1 MVNKR
6 FMNKSMASAISG
18 IIFSSPILANTNAME
33 TSKVEG
39 VIKTTIETNREENQS
54 IIIERGGVLTEDD
67 FCEIYNIYETN
78 LSKGIE
84 LTDNEILTL
93 LVKKIND
100 KENQPSTYAY
110 NILGK
115 NATKEELL
123 LVVKYPTQSVKIFN
137 NSSTAS
143 NTASSL
149 YKAETLYLG
158 NGDAFRHAYWNALN
172 VKSVGADIAKAF
184 ANAHESETPEGNDKT
199 MDLRNNTVGRNIGRI
214 YSNSSNATIK
224 NKVIEAVNQGRLYRL
239 YNNNIKGKLINRFLR
254 EKIKMKKRSIVI
266 IVIIAIIS
274 FTAANMLNGNRVTL
288 IINNETSKNI
298 DYLKLNY
305 TGLKKDIDIPVIK
318 SNDNIKYKVDID
330 NDFREGSMNIYYV
343 DANNKK
349 VKFIVVGYFEKGY
362 KDTINV
368 SIKEINDE
376 IEITTN

>member
-18 IIFSSPILANTNAME
+18 IIFSSPILANPNAME

-54 IIIERGGVLTEDD
+54 IIIERGGVLTEYD

-78 LSKGIE
+78 LAKGIE

-123 LVVKYPTQSVKIFN
+123 LVAKYPKQSVKIFN

-158 NGDAFRHAYWNALN
+158 NGDAFRDAYWNALN
-172 VKSVGADIAKAF
+172 LKSVGADIAKAF

-199 MDLRNNTVGRNIGRI
+199 MDLRNNTVDRNIGRI

-239 YNNNIKGKLINRFLR
+239 YNNNIKGKLI
-254 EKIKMKKRSIVI
+254 
-266 IVIIAIIS
+266 
-274 FTAANMLNGNRVTL
+274 
-288 IINNETSKNI
+288 
-298 DYLKLNY
+298 
-305 TGLKKDIDIPVIK
+305 
-318 SNDNIKYKVDID
+318 
-330 NDFREGSMNIYYV
+330 
-343 DANNKK
+343 
-349 VKFIVVGYFEKGY
+349 
-362 KDTINV
+362 
-368 SIKEINDE
+368 
-376 IEITTN
+376 TTDSSGRK

>member
-1 MVNKR
+1 
-6 FMNKSMASAISG
+6 MNKTIASAISG

-54 IIIERGGVLTEDD
+54 IIIERGGVLTEYD

-123 LVVKYPTQSVKIFN
+123 LVAKYPTQSVKIFN

-172 VKSVGADIAKAF
+172 LKSVGADIAKAF

-239 YNNNIKGKLINRFLR
+239 YNNNIKGKLI
-254 EKIKMKKRSIVI
+254 
-266 IVIIAIIS
+266 
-274 FTAANMLNGNRVTL
+274 
-288 IINNETSKNI
+288 
-298 DYLKLNY
+298 
-305 TGLKKDIDIPVIK
+305 
-318 SNDNIKYKVDID
+318 
-330 NDFREGSMNIYYV
+330 
-343 DANNKK
+343 
-349 VKFIVVGYFEKGY
+349 
-362 KDTINV
+362 
-368 SIKEINDE
+368 
-376 IEITTN
+376 TTDS

>member
-6 FMNKSMASAISG
+6 FMNKSMASAITG
-18 IIFSSPILANTNAME
+18 IIFSSPILATPNAME

-39 VIKTTIETNREENQS
+39 VIKTTIETNREENQ
-54 IIIERGGVLTEDD
+54 
-67 FCEIYNIYETN
+67 
-78 LSKGIE
+78 
-84 LTDNEILTL
+84 
-93 LVKKIND
+93 
-100 KENQPSTYAY
+100 PSTYAY

-123 LVVKYPTQSVKIFN
+123 LVAKYPTQSVKIFN

-239 YNNNIKGKLINRFLR
+239 YNNNIKGKLI
-254 EKIKMKKRSIVI
+254 
-266 IVIIAIIS
+266 
-274 FTAANMLNGNRVTL
+274 
-288 IINNETSKNI
+288 
-298 DYLKLNY
+298 
-305 TGLKKDIDIPVIK
+305 
-318 SNDNIKYKVDID
+318 
-330 NDFREGSMNIYYV
+330 
-343 DANNKK
+343 
-349 VKFIVVGYFEKGY
+349 
-362 KDTINV
+362 
-368 SIKEINDE
+368 
-376 IEITTN
+376 TTDS

>member
-1 MVNKR
+1 
-6 FMNKSMASAISG
+6 MNKAMASAISG

-54 IIIERGGVLTEDD
+54 IIIERGGVLTEYD

-78 LSKGIE
+78 LAKGIQ

-110 NILGK
+110 NLLGK

-123 LVVKYPTQSVKIFN
+123 LVAKYPTQSVKIFN

-239 YNNNIKGKLINRFLR
+239 YNNNIKGKLI
-254 EKIKMKKRSIVI
+254 
-266 IVIIAIIS
+266 
-274 FTAANMLNGNRVTL
+274 
-288 IINNETSKNI
+288 
-298 DYLKLNY
+298 
-305 TGLKKDIDIPVIK
+305 
-318 SNDNIKYKVDID
+318 
-330 NDFREGSMNIYYV
+330 
-343 DANNKK
+343 
-349 VKFIVVGYFEKGY
+349 
-362 KDTINV
+362 
-368 SIKEINDE
+368 
-376 IEITTN
+376 TTDS

>member
-1 MVNKR
+1 
-6 FMNKSMASAISG
+6 MNKAMASAISG

-54 IIIERGGVLTEDD
+54 IIIERGGVLTEYD

-78 LSKGIE
+78 LAKGIE

-110 NILGK
+110 NLLGK

-123 LVVKYPTQSVKIFN
+123 LVAKYPTQSVKIFN

-239 YNNNIKGKLINRFLR
+239 YNNNIKGKLI
-254 EKIKMKKRSIVI
+254 
-266 IVIIAIIS
+266 
-274 FTAANMLNGNRVTL
+274 
-288 IINNETSKNI
+288 
-298 DYLKLNY
+298 
-305 TGLKKDIDIPVIK
+305 
-318 SNDNIKYKVDID
+318 
-330 NDFREGSMNIYYV
+330 
-343 DANNKK
+343 
-349 VKFIVVGYFEKGY
+349 
-362 KDTINV
+362 
-368 SIKEINDE
+368 
-376 IEITTN
+376 TTDSSGRK

>member
-1 MVNKR
+1 
-6 FMNKSMASAISG
+6 MNKAMASAISG

-110 NILGK
+110 NLLGK

-123 LVVKYPTQSVKIFN
+123 LVAKYPTQSVKIFN

-239 YNNNIKGKLINRFLR
+239 YNNNIKEKLI
-254 EKIKMKKRSIVI
+254 
-266 IVIIAIIS
+266 
-274 FTAANMLNGNRVTL
+274 
-288 IINNETSKNI
+288 
-298 DYLKLNY
+298 
-305 TGLKKDIDIPVIK
+305 
-318 SNDNIKYKVDID
+318 
-330 NDFREGSMNIYYV
+330 
-343 DANNKK
+343 
-349 VKFIVVGYFEKGY
+349 
-362 KDTINV
+362 
-368 SIKEINDE
+368 
-376 IEITTN
+376 TTDS

>member
-1 MVNKR
+1 
-6 FMNKSMASAISG
+6 MNKAMASAISG

-78 LSKGIE
+78 LAKGIQ

-110 NILGK
+110 NLLGK

-123 LVVKYPTQSVKIFN
+123 LVAKYPTQSVKIFN

-239 YNNNIKGKLINRFLR
+239 YNNNIKGKLI
-254 EKIKMKKRSIVI
+254 
-266 IVIIAIIS
+266 
-274 FTAANMLNGNRVTL
+274 
-288 IINNETSKNI
+288 
-298 DYLKLNY
+298 
-305 TGLKKDIDIPVIK
+305 
-318 SNDNIKYKVDID
+318 
-330 NDFREGSMNIYYV
+330 
-343 DANNKK
+343 
-349 VKFIVVGYFEKGY
+349 
-362 KDTINV
+362 
-368 SIKEINDE
+368 
-376 IEITTN
+376 TTDSSGRK

>member
-1 MVNKR
+1 
-6 FMNKSMASAISG
+6 MNKAMASAISG

-54 IIIERGGVLTEDD
+54 IIIERGGVLTEYD

-78 LSKGIE
+78 LAKGIQ

-123 LVVKYPTQSVKIFN
+123 LVAKYPTQSVKIFN

-239 YNNNIKGKLINRFLR
+239 YNNNIKGKLI
-254 EKIKMKKRSIVI
+254 
-266 IVIIAIIS
+266 
-274 FTAANMLNGNRVTL
+274 
-288 IINNETSKNI
+288 
-298 DYLKLNY
+298 
-305 TGLKKDIDIPVIK
+305 
-318 SNDNIKYKVDID
+318 
-330 NDFREGSMNIYYV
+330 
-343 DANNKK
+343 
-349 VKFIVVGYFEKGY
+349 
-362 KDTINV
+362 
-368 SIKEINDE
+368 
-376 IEITTN
+376 TTDSSGRK

>member
-1 MVNKR
+1 
-6 FMNKSMASAISG
+6 MNKAMASAISG

-54 IIIERGGVLTEDD
+54 IIIERVGVLTEDD

-78 LSKGIE
+78 LAKGIE

-123 LVVKYPTQSVKIFN
+123 LVAKYPTQSVKIFN

-172 VKSVGADIAKAF
+172 LKSVGADIAKAF

-239 YNNNIKGKLINRFLR
+239 YNNNIKGKLI
-254 EKIKMKKRSIVI
+254 
-266 IVIIAIIS
+266 
-274 FTAANMLNGNRVTL
+274 
-288 IINNETSKNI
+288 
-298 DYLKLNY
+298 
-305 TGLKKDIDIPVIK
+305 
-318 SNDNIKYKVDID
+318 
-330 NDFREGSMNIYYV
+330 
-343 DANNKK
+343 
-349 VKFIVVGYFEKGY
+349 
-362 KDTINV
+362 
-368 SIKEINDE
+368 
-376 IEITTN
+376 TTDS

>member
-123 LVVKYPTQSVKIFN
+123 LVAKYPTQSVKIFN

-224 NKVIEAVNQGRLYRL
+224 NKVIEAVNQDRLYRL
-239 YNNNIKGKLINRFLR
+239 YNNNIKGKLI
-254 EKIKMKKRSIVI
+254 
-266 IVIIAIIS
+266 
-274 FTAANMLNGNRVTL
+274 
-288 IINNETSKNI
+288 
-298 DYLKLNY
+298 
-305 TGLKKDIDIPVIK
+305 
-318 SNDNIKYKVDID
+318 
-330 NDFREGSMNIYYV
+330 
-343 DANNKK
+343 
-349 VKFIVVGYFEKGY
+349 
-362 KDTINV
+362 
-368 SIKEINDE
+368 
-376 IEITTN
+376 TTDS

>member
-6 FMNKSMASAISG
+6 FMNKSMASVISG

-54 IIIERGGVLTEDD
+54 IIIERVGVLTEDD

-78 LSKGIE
+78 LAKGIE

-123 LVVKYPTQSVKIFN
+123 LVAKYPTQSVKIFN

-172 VKSVGADIAKAF
+172 LKSVGADIAKAF

-239 YNNNIKGKLINRFLR
+239 YNNNIKGKLI
-254 EKIKMKKRSIVI
+254 
-266 IVIIAIIS
+266 
-274 FTAANMLNGNRVTL
+274 
-288 IINNETSKNI
+288 
-298 DYLKLNY
+298 
-305 TGLKKDIDIPVIK
+305 
-318 SNDNIKYKVDID
+318 
-330 NDFREGSMNIYYV
+330 
-343 DANNKK
+343 
-349 VKFIVVGYFEKGY
+349 
-362 KDTINV
+362 
-368 SIKEINDE
+368 
-376 IEITTN
+376 TTDSSGRK

>member
-6 FMNKSMASAISG
+6 FMNKTIASAISG

-78 LSKGIE
+78 LAKGIE

-100 KENQPSTYAY
+100 KENQPSTYDY

-123 LVVKYPTQSVKIFN
+123 LVAKYPTQSVKIFN

-172 VKSVGADIAKAF
+172 LKSVGADIAKAF

-239 YNNNIKGKLINRFLR
+239 YNNNIKGKLI
-254 EKIKMKKRSIVI
+254 
-266 IVIIAIIS
+266 
-274 FTAANMLNGNRVTL
+274 
-288 IINNETSKNI
+288 
-298 DYLKLNY
+298 
-305 TGLKKDIDIPVIK
+305 
-318 SNDNIKYKVDID
+318 
-330 NDFREGSMNIYYV
+330 
-343 DANNKK
+343 
-349 VKFIVVGYFEKGY
+349 
-362 KDTINV
+362 
-368 SIKEINDE
+368 
-376 IEITTN
+376 TTDS

>member
-1 MVNKR
+1 
-6 FMNKSMASAISG
+6 MNKTIASAISG

-78 LSKGIE
+78 LAKGIQ

-123 LVVKYPTQSVKIFN
+123 LVAKYPTQSVKIFN

-172 VKSVGADIAKAF
+172 LKSVGADIAKAF

-239 YNNNIKGKLINRFLR
+239 YNNNIKEKLI
-254 EKIKMKKRSIVI
+254 
-266 IVIIAIIS
+266 
-274 FTAANMLNGNRVTL
+274 
-288 IINNETSKNI
+288 
-298 DYLKLNY
+298 
-305 TGLKKDIDIPVIK
+305 
-318 SNDNIKYKVDID
+318 
-330 NDFREGSMNIYYV
+330 
-343 DANNKK
+343 
-349 VKFIVVGYFEKGY
+349 
-362 KDTINV
+362 
-368 SIKEINDE
+368 
-376 IEITTN
+376 TTDS

>member
-123 LVVKYPTQSVKIFN
+123 LVAKYPTQSVKIFN

-239 YNNNIKGKLINRFLR
+239 YNNNIKEKLI
-254 EKIKMKKRSIVI
+254 
-266 IVIIAIIS
+266 
-274 FTAANMLNGNRVTL
+274 
-288 IINNETSKNI
+288 
-298 DYLKLNY
+298 
-305 TGLKKDIDIPVIK
+305 
-318 SNDNIKYKVDID
+318 
-330 NDFREGSMNIYYV
+330 
-343 DANNKK
+343 
-349 VKFIVVGYFEKGY
+349 
-362 KDTINV
+362 
-368 SIKEINDE
+368 
-376 IEITTN
+376 TTDS

>member
-6 FMNKSMASAISG
+6 FMSKAMALAICG
-18 IIFSSPILANTNAME
+18 IIFSSPILASTNAME

-78 LSKGIE
+78 LAKGIE

-100 KENQPSTYAY
+100 KENQPSTYDY

-123 LVVKYPTQSVKIFN
+123 LVAKYPTQSVKIFN

-239 YNNNIKGKLINRFLR
+239 YNNNIKGKLI
-254 EKIKMKKRSIVI
+254 
-266 IVIIAIIS
+266 
-274 FTAANMLNGNRVTL
+274 
-288 IINNETSKNI
+288 
-298 DYLKLNY
+298 
-305 TGLKKDIDIPVIK
+305 
-318 SNDNIKYKVDID
+318 
-330 NDFREGSMNIYYV
+330 
-343 DANNKK
+343 
-349 VKFIVVGYFEKGY
+349 
-362 KDTINV
+362 
-368 SIKEINDE
+368 
-376 IEITTN
+376 TTDSSGRK

>member
-6 FMNKSMASAISG
+6 FMNKSLASAISG

-78 LSKGIE
+78 LAKGIE

-123 LVVKYPTQSVKIFN
+123 LVAKYPTQSVKIFN

-239 YNNNIKGKLINRFLR
+239 YNNNIKEKLI
-254 EKIKMKKRSIVI
+254 
-266 IVIIAIIS
+266 
-274 FTAANMLNGNRVTL
+274 
-288 IINNETSKNI
+288 
-298 DYLKLNY
+298 
-305 TGLKKDIDIPVIK
+305 
-318 SNDNIKYKVDID
+318 
-330 NDFREGSMNIYYV
+330 
-343 DANNKK
+343 
-349 VKFIVVGYFEKGY
+349 
-362 KDTINV
+362 
-368 SIKEINDE
+368 
-376 IEITTN
+376 TTDS

>member
-1 MVNKR
+1 
-6 FMNKSMASAISG
+6 MNKSMASAISG

-54 IIIERGGVLTEDD
+54 IIIERGGVLTEYD

-78 LSKGIE
+78 LAKGIQ

-100 KENQPSTYAY
+100 KENQPSTYDY

-123 LVVKYPTQSVKIFN
+123 LVAKYPTQSVKIFN

-239 YNNNIKGKLINRFLR
+239 YNNNIKGKLI
-254 EKIKMKKRSIVI
+254 
-266 IVIIAIIS
+266 
-274 FTAANMLNGNRVTL
+274 
-288 IINNETSKNI
+288 
-298 DYLKLNY
+298 
-305 TGLKKDIDIPVIK
+305 
-318 SNDNIKYKVDID
+318 
-330 NDFREGSMNIYYV
+330 
-343 DANNKK
+343 
-349 VKFIVVGYFEKGY
+349 
-362 KDTINV
+362 
-368 SIKEINDE
+368 
-376 IEITTN
+376 TTDSSGRK

>member
-1 MVNKR
+1 
-6 FMNKSMASAISG
+6 MNKAMASAISG

-54 IIIERGGVLTEDD
+54 IIIERGGVLTEYD

-78 LSKGIE
+78 LAKGIQ

-110 NILGK
+110 NLLGK

-239 YNNNIKGKLINRFLR
+239 YNNNIKEKLI
-254 EKIKMKKRSIVI
+254 
-266 IVIIAIIS
+266 
-274 FTAANMLNGNRVTL
+274 
-288 IINNETSKNI
+288 
-298 DYLKLNY
+298 
-305 TGLKKDIDIPVIK
+305 
-318 SNDNIKYKVDID
+318 
-330 NDFREGSMNIYYV
+330 
-343 DANNKK
+343 
-349 VKFIVVGYFEKGY
+349 
-362 KDTINV
+362 
-368 SIKEINDE
+368 
-376 IEITTN
+376 TTDS

>member
-100 KENQPSTYAY
+100 KENQPSTYDY

-123 LVVKYPTQSVKIFN
+123 LVAKYPTQSVKIFN

-239 YNNNIKGKLINRFLR
+239 YNNNIKEKLI
-254 EKIKMKKRSIVI
+254 
-266 IVIIAIIS
+266 
-274 FTAANMLNGNRVTL
+274 
-288 IINNETSKNI
+288 
-298 DYLKLNY
+298 
-305 TGLKKDIDIPVIK
+305 
-318 SNDNIKYKVDID
+318 
-330 NDFREGSMNIYYV
+330 
-343 DANNKK
+343 
-349 VKFIVVGYFEKGY
+349 
-362 KDTINV
+362 
-368 SIKEINDE
+368 
-376 IEITTN
+376 TTDS

>member
-6 FMNKSMASAISG
+6 FMNKSMASVISG

-78 LSKGIE
+78 LAKGIE

-123 LVVKYPTQSVKIFN
+123 LVAKYPTQSVKIFN

-172 VKSVGADIAKAF
+172 LKSVGADIAKAF

-239 YNNNIKGKLINRFLR
+239 YNNNIKEKLI
-254 EKIKMKKRSIVI
+254 
-266 IVIIAIIS
+266 
-274 FTAANMLNGNRVTL
+274 
-288 IINNETSKNI
+288 
-298 DYLKLNY
+298 
-305 TGLKKDIDIPVIK
+305 
-318 SNDNIKYKVDID
+318 
-330 NDFREGSMNIYYV
+330 
-343 DANNKK
+343 
-349 VKFIVVGYFEKGY
+349 
-362 KDTINV
+362 
-368 SIKEINDE
+368 
-376 IEITTN
+376 TTDS

>member
-78 LSKGIE
+78 LAKGIE

-110 NILGK
+110 NIFGK

-123 LVVKYPTQSVKIFN
+123 LVAKYPTQSVKIFN

-239 YNNNIKGKLINRFLR
+239 YNNNIKGKLI
-254 EKIKMKKRSIVI
+254 
-266 IVIIAIIS
+266 
-274 FTAANMLNGNRVTL
+274 
-288 IINNETSKNI
+288 
-298 DYLKLNY
+298 
-305 TGLKKDIDIPVIK
+305 
-318 SNDNIKYKVDID
+318 
-330 NDFREGSMNIYYV
+330 
-343 DANNKK
+343 
-349 VKFIVVGYFEKGY
+349 
-362 KDTINV
+362 
-368 SIKEINDE
+368 
-376 IEITTN
+376 TTDS

>member
-39 VIKTTIETNREENQS
+39 VIKTTIETNREENQ
-54 IIIERGGVLTEDD
+54 
-67 FCEIYNIYETN
+67 
-78 LSKGIE
+78 
-84 LTDNEILTL
+84 
-93 LVKKIND
+93 
-100 KENQPSTYAY
+100 PSTYAY

-123 LVVKYPTQSVKIFN
+123 LVAKYPTQSVKIFN

-199 MDLRNNTVGRNIGRI
+199 MDLRNNTVGRNIGRS

-239 YNNNIKGKLINRFLR
+239 YNNNIKGKLI
-254 EKIKMKKRSIVI
+254 
-266 IVIIAIIS
+266 
-274 FTAANMLNGNRVTL
+274 
-288 IINNETSKNI
+288 
-298 DYLKLNY
+298 
-305 TGLKKDIDIPVIK
+305 
-318 SNDNIKYKVDID
+318 
-330 NDFREGSMNIYYV
+330 
-343 DANNKK
+343 
-349 VKFIVVGYFEKGY
+349 
-362 KDTINV
+362 
-368 SIKEINDE
+368 
-376 IEITTN
+376 TTDS

>member
-1 MVNKR
+1 
-6 FMNKSMASAISG
+6 MNKAMASAISG

-239 YNNNIKGKLINRFLR
+239 YNNNIKEKLI
-254 EKIKMKKRSIVI
+254 
-266 IVIIAIIS
+266 
-274 FTAANMLNGNRVTL
+274 
-288 IINNETSKNI
+288 
-298 DYLKLNY
+298 
-305 TGLKKDIDIPVIK
+305 
-318 SNDNIKYKVDID
+318 
-330 NDFREGSMNIYYV
+330 
-343 DANNKK
+343 
-349 VKFIVVGYFEKGY
+349 
-362 KDTINV
+362 
-368 SIKEINDE
+368 
-376 IEITTN
+376 TTDS

>member
-1 MVNKR
+1 
-6 FMNKSMASAISG
+6 MNKSMASAISG

-54 IIIERGGVLTEDD
+54 IIIERGGVLTEYD

-78 LSKGIE
+78 LAKGIQ

-110 NILGK
+110 NLLGK

-123 LVVKYPTQSVKIFN
+123 LVAKYPTQSVKIFN

-239 YNNNIKGKLINRFLR
+239 YNNNIKGKLI
-254 EKIKMKKRSIVI
+254 
-266 IVIIAIIS
+266 
-274 FTAANMLNGNRVTL
+274 
-288 IINNETSKNI
+288 
-298 DYLKLNY
+298 
-305 TGLKKDIDIPVIK
+305 
-318 SNDNIKYKVDID
+318 
-330 NDFREGSMNIYYV
+330 
-343 DANNKK
+343 
-349 VKFIVVGYFEKGY
+349 
-362 KDTINV
+362 
-368 SIKEINDE
+368 
-376 IEITTN
+376 TTDSSGRK

>member
-78 LSKGIE
+78 LAKGIE

-100 KENQPSTYAY
+100 KENQPSTYDY

-123 LVVKYPTQSVKIFN
+123 LVAKYPTQSVKIFN

-239 YNNNIKGKLINRFLR
+239 YNNNIKGKLI
-254 EKIKMKKRSIVI
+254 
-266 IVIIAIIS
+266 
-274 FTAANMLNGNRVTL
+274 
-288 IINNETSKNI
+288 
-298 DYLKLNY
+298 
-305 TGLKKDIDIPVIK
+305 
-318 SNDNIKYKVDID
+318 
-330 NDFREGSMNIYYV
+330 
-343 DANNKK
+343 
-349 VKFIVVGYFEKGY
+349 
-362 KDTINV
+362 
-368 SIKEINDE
+368 
-376 IEITTN
+376 TTDS

>member
-239 YNNNIKGKLINRFLR
+239 YNNNIKGKLI
-254 EKIKMKKRSIVI
+254 
-266 IVIIAIIS
+266 
-274 FTAANMLNGNRVTL
+274 
-288 IINNETSKNI
+288 
-298 DYLKLNY
+298 
-305 TGLKKDIDIPVIK
+305 
-318 SNDNIKYKVDID
+318 
-330 NDFREGSMNIYYV
+330 
-343 DANNKK
+343 
-349 VKFIVVGYFEKGY
+349 
-362 KDTINV
+362 
-368 SIKEINDE
+368 
-376 IEITTN
+376 TTDS

>member
-1 MVNKR
+1 
-6 FMNKSMASAISG
+6 MNKTIASAISG

-78 LSKGIE
+78 LAKGIQ

-123 LVVKYPTQSVKIFN
+123 LVAKYPTQSVKIFN

-172 VKSVGADIAKAF
+172 LKSVGADIAKAF

-239 YNNNIKGKLINRFLR
+239 YNNNIKGKLI
-254 EKIKMKKRSIVI
+254 
-266 IVIIAIIS
+266 
-274 FTAANMLNGNRVTL
+274 
-288 IINNETSKNI
+288 
-298 DYLKLNY
+298 
-305 TGLKKDIDIPVIK
+305 
-318 SNDNIKYKVDID
+318 
-330 NDFREGSMNIYYV
+330 
-343 DANNKK
+343 
-349 VKFIVVGYFEKGY
+349 
-362 KDTINV
+362 
-368 SIKEINDE
+368 
-376 IEITTN
+376 TTDS

>member
-1 MVNKR
+1 
-6 FMNKSMASAISG
+6 MNKAMASAISG

-54 IIIERGGVLTEDD
+54 IIIERGGVLTEYD

-78 LSKGIE
+78 LAKGIQ

-110 NILGK
+110 NLLGK

-123 LVVKYPTQSVKIFN
+123 LVAKYPTQSVKIFN

-172 VKSVGADIAKAF
+172 LKSVGADIAKAF

-239 YNNNIKGKLINRFLR
+239 YNNNIKEKLI
-254 EKIKMKKRSIVI
+254 
-266 IVIIAIIS
+266 
-274 FTAANMLNGNRVTL
+274 
-288 IINNETSKNI
+288 
-298 DYLKLNY
+298 
-305 TGLKKDIDIPVIK
+305 
-318 SNDNIKYKVDID
+318 
-330 NDFREGSMNIYYV
+330 
-343 DANNKK
+343 
-349 VKFIVVGYFEKGY
+349 
-362 KDTINV
+362 
-368 SIKEINDE
+368 
-376 IEITTN
+376 TTDS

>member
-6 FMNKSMASAISG
+6 FMSKAMALAICG
-18 IIFSSPILANTNAME
+18 IIFSSPILASTNAME

-39 VIKTTIETNREENQS
+39 VIKTTTETNREENQS
-54 IIIERGGVLTEDD
+54 IIIERGEVLTEDD

-78 LSKGIE
+78 LAKGIE

-110 NILGK
+110 NIFGK

-123 LVVKYPTQSVKIFN
+123 LVAKYPTQSVKVFN

-143 NTASSL
+143 STASSL

-199 MDLRNNTVGRNIGRI
+199 MDLRNNTVGRNIGRS
-214 YSNSSNATIK
+214 YSNSSNATI
-224 NKVIEAVNQGRLYRL
+224 
-239 YNNNIKGKLINRFLR
+239 
-254 EKIKMKKRSIVI
+254 
-266 IVIIAIIS
+266 
-274 FTAANMLNGNRVTL
+274 
-288 IINNETSKNI
+288 
-298 DYLKLNY
+298 LKEN
-305 TGLKKDIDIPVIK
+305 
-318 SNDNIKYKVDID
+318 
-330 NDFREGSMNIYYV
+330 
-343 DANNKK
+343 
-349 VKFIVVGYFEKGY
+349 
-362 KDTINV
+362 
-368 SIKEINDE
+368 
-376 IEITTN
+376 

>member
-78 LSKGIE
+78 LAKVIE

-123 LVVKYPTQSVKIFN
+123 LVAKYPTQSVKIFN

-239 YNNNIKGKLINRFLR
+239 YNNNIKGKLI
-254 EKIKMKKRSIVI
+254 
-266 IVIIAIIS
+266 
-274 FTAANMLNGNRVTL
+274 
-288 IINNETSKNI
+288 
-298 DYLKLNY
+298 
-305 TGLKKDIDIPVIK
+305 
-318 SNDNIKYKVDID
+318 
-330 NDFREGSMNIYYV
+330 
-343 DANNKK
+343 
-349 VKFIVVGYFEKGY
+349 
-362 KDTINV
+362 
-368 SIKEINDE
+368 
-376 IEITTN
+376 TTDS

>member
-6 FMNKSMASAISG
+6 FMNKSMASVISG

-54 IIIERGGVLTEDD
+54 IIIERGGVLTEYD

-78 LSKGIE
+78 LVKGIE
-84 LTDNEILTL
+84 LIDNEILTL

-110 NILGK
+110 NLLGK

-123 LVVKYPTQSVKIFN
+123 LVAKYPTQSVKIFN

-239 YNNNIKGKLINRFLR
+239 YNNNIKGKLI
-254 EKIKMKKRSIVI
+254 
-266 IVIIAIIS
+266 
-274 FTAANMLNGNRVTL
+274 
-288 IINNETSKNI
+288 
-298 DYLKLNY
+298 
-305 TGLKKDIDIPVIK
+305 
-318 SNDNIKYKVDID
+318 
-330 NDFREGSMNIYYV
+330 
-343 DANNKK
+343 
-349 VKFIVVGYFEKGY
+349 
-362 KDTINV
+362 
-368 SIKEINDE
+368 
-376 IEITTN
+376 TTDSSGRK

>member
-6 FMNKSMASAISG
+6 FMNKSLASAISG

-78 LSKGIE
+78 LAKGIE

-123 LVVKYPTQSVKIFN
+123 LVAKYPTQSVKIFN

-239 YNNNIKGKLINRFLR
+239 YNNNIKGKLI
-254 EKIKMKKRSIVI
+254 
-266 IVIIAIIS
+266 
-274 FTAANMLNGNRVTL
+274 
-288 IINNETSKNI
+288 
-298 DYLKLNY
+298 
-305 TGLKKDIDIPVIK
+305 
-318 SNDNIKYKVDID
+318 
-330 NDFREGSMNIYYV
+330 
-343 DANNKK
+343 
-349 VKFIVVGYFEKGY
+349 
-362 KDTINV
+362 
-368 SIKEINDE
+368 
-376 IEITTN
+376 TTDSSGRK

>member
-6 FMNKSMASAISG
+6 FMNKSLASAISG

-39 VIKTTIETNREENQS
+39 VIKTTIETNREENQ
-54 IIIERGGVLTEDD
+54 
-67 FCEIYNIYETN
+67 
-78 LSKGIE
+78 
-84 LTDNEILTL
+84 
-93 LVKKIND
+93 
-100 KENQPSTYAY
+100 PSTYAY

-123 LVVKYPTQSVKIFN
+123 LVAKYPTQSVKIFN

-239 YNNNIKGKLINRFLR
+239 YNNNIKGKLI
-254 EKIKMKKRSIVI
+254 
-266 IVIIAIIS
+266 
-274 FTAANMLNGNRVTL
+274 
-288 IINNETSKNI
+288 
-298 DYLKLNY
+298 
-305 TGLKKDIDIPVIK
+305 
-318 SNDNIKYKVDID
+318 
-330 NDFREGSMNIYYV
+330 
-343 DANNKK
+343 
-349 VKFIVVGYFEKGY
+349 
-362 KDTINV
+362 
-368 SIKEINDE
+368 
-376 IEITTN
+376 TTDS

>member
-172 VKSVGADIAKAF
+172 LKSVGADIAKAF

-239 YNNNIKGKLINRFLR
+239 YNNNIKGKLI
-254 EKIKMKKRSIVI
+254 
-266 IVIIAIIS
+266 
-274 FTAANMLNGNRVTL
+274 
-288 IINNETSKNI
+288 
-298 DYLKLNY
+298 
-305 TGLKKDIDIPVIK
+305 
-318 SNDNIKYKVDID
+318 
-330 NDFREGSMNIYYV
+330 
-343 DANNKK
+343 
-349 VKFIVVGYFEKGY
+349 
-362 KDTINV
+362 
-368 SIKEINDE
+368 
-376 IEITTN
+376 TTDS

>member
-39 VIKTTIETNREENQS
+39 VIKTTIETNREENQP

-78 LSKGIE
+78 LAKGIE

-123 LVVKYPTQSVKIFN
+123 LVAKYPTQSVKIFN

-239 YNNNIKGKLINRFLR
+239 YNNNIKGKLI
-254 EKIKMKKRSIVI
+254 
-266 IVIIAIIS
+266 
-274 FTAANMLNGNRVTL
+274 
-288 IINNETSKNI
+288 
-298 DYLKLNY
+298 
-305 TGLKKDIDIPVIK
+305 
-318 SNDNIKYKVDID
+318 
-330 NDFREGSMNIYYV
+330 
-343 DANNKK
+343 
-349 VKFIVVGYFEKGY
+349 
-362 KDTINV
+362 
-368 SIKEINDE
+368 
-376 IEITTN
+376 TTDS

>member
-1 MVNKR
+1 
-6 FMNKSMASAISG
+6 MNKSMASAISG

-78 LSKGIE
+78 LAKGIE

-123 LVVKYPTQSVKIFN
+123 LVAKYPTQSVKIFN

-239 YNNNIKGKLINRFLR
+239 YNNNIKGKLI
-254 EKIKMKKRSIVI
+254 
-266 IVIIAIIS
+266 
-274 FTAANMLNGNRVTL
+274 
-288 IINNETSKNI
+288 
-298 DYLKLNY
+298 
-305 TGLKKDIDIPVIK
+305 
-318 SNDNIKYKVDID
+318 
-330 NDFREGSMNIYYV
+330 
-343 DANNKK
+343 
-349 VKFIVVGYFEKGY
+349 
-362 KDTINV
+362 
-368 SIKEINDE
+368 
-376 IEITTN
+376 TTDS

>member
-1 MVNKR
+1 MWNNFLHLSWQVLMLWR
-6 FMNKSMASAISG
+6 L
-18 IIFSSPILANTNAME
+18 P
-33 TSKVEG
+33 KVEG
-39 VIKTTIETNREENQS
+39 VIKTTTETNREENQS
-54 IIIERGGVLTEDD
+54 IIIERGEVLTEDD

-78 LSKGIE
+78 LAKGIE

-110 NILGK
+110 NIFGK

-123 LVVKYPTQSVKIFN
+123 LVAKYPTQSVKVFN

-143 NTASSL
+143 STASSL

-199 MDLRNNTVGRNIGRI
+199 MDLRNNTVGRNIGRS

-239 YNNNIKGKLINRFLR
+239 YNNNIKGKLIATDSSGENKN
-254 EKIKMKKRSIVI
+254 EKRSIVI

-305 TGLKKDIDIPVIK
+305 TGLKEDIDIPVIK

-343 DANNKK
+343 DANNKR
-349 VKFIVVGYFEKGY
+349 
-362 KDTINV
+362 
-368 SIKEINDE
+368 
-376 IEITTN
+376 